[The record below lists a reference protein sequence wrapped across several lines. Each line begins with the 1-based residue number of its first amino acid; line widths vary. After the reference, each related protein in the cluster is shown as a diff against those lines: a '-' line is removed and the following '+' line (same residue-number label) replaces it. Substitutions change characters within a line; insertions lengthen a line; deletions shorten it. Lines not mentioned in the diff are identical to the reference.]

1 MTRKIMF
8 CLAISIALVLLV
20 TLAVPVIA
28 ADQKDEKKKEGPQP
42 PETTA
47 KTADVVSQGGRESVM
62 TMAWVKYGPIT
73 VPGNSIRDFYVSYG
87 GSIGGSGSAP
97 GASAPVVVASITTPW
112 TGNTVGHK
120 YSINT
125 ETNWLS
131 NTRAWVQ
138 VSSMDSSGIQSSV
151 YTGGKYWNSYINLI
165 AIK

>member
-1 MTRKIMF
+1 MTRKIIF

-47 KTADVVSQGGRESVM
+47 KTADVGSQGGRESVM
-62 TMAWVKYGPIT
+62 TMAWVKYGPIA
-73 VPGNSIRDFYVSYG
+73 VPGNSIRDFSVSYG
-87 GSIGGSGSAP
+87 GRLGGSGSAP
-97 GASAPVVVASITTPW
+97 GKYAPVVVVSISTPW
-112 TGNTVGHK
+112 RGNAYGHK

-125 ETNWLS
+125 ETNYMS

-138 VSSMDSSGIQSSV
+138 VASMDSYGIRSNV
-151 YTGGKYWNSYINLI
+151 LWGGKYWNSYINLI